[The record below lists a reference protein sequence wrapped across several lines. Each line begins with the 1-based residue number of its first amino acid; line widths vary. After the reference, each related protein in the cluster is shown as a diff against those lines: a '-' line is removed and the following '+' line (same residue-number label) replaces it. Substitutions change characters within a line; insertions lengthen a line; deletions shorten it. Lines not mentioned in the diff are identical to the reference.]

1 MNLCY
6 LQTLTGFTDKA
17 QEAYYIG
24 TDKRQYRKVSVPEY
38 IQAVIIDAGAGL
50 NTDYLEIPDT
60 VLYIEDTEGGL
71 DVDQGYLVSSGNRN
85 YSATKEGV
93 LTNKD
98 QTSYLAIPHKM
109 EKLTV
114 PETVTKVSLTADN
127 NLSELYLEARTLD
140 LMPEISYQN
149 LHGCKTII
157 DDNLLNAFLEQN
169 YKAAGGK

>member
-1 MNLCY
+1 
-6 LQTLTGFTDKA
+6 
-17 QEAYYIG
+17 
-24 TDKRQYRKVSVPEY
+24 
-38 IQAVIIDAGAGL
+38 
-50 NTDYLEIPDT
+50 
-60 VLYIEDTEGGL
+60 
-71 DVDQGYLVSSGNRN
+71 
-85 YSATKEGV
+85 
-93 LTNKD
+93 
-98 QTSYLAIPHKM
+98 M

-169 YKAAGGK
+169 YKAAEGNDNTVAAEENPEITYTVQNEGTPQDP

>member
-1 MNLCY
+1 
-6 LQTLTGFTDKA
+6 
-17 QEAYYIG
+17 
-24 TDKRQYRKVSVPEY
+24 
-38 IQAVIIDAGAGL
+38 
-50 NTDYLEIPDT
+50 
-60 VLYIEDTEGGL
+60 
-71 DVDQGYLVSSGNRN
+71 
-85 YSATKEGV
+85 
-93 LTNKD
+93 
-98 QTSYLAIPHKM
+98 M

-169 YKAAGGK
+169 YKAAEGNDNTVAAEENPEITYTVQNEGIVSNERKLRKILNTGRTSYVLPNRKRQYSGAGGRMSVRQSDRDNPLLLSGTV